1 MFRLNDAVRRYQAQH
16 RSPTEL
22 RCVAATVTTLSPR
35 AKPDVAR
42 AVASVAAVAA
52 VAAVASITPEP
63 IDLAQL
69 IEKLQEEGALLQHS
83 ENALSIRPT
92 HWGQLDSISPH
103 WKALL
108 LHLLTNDQGEDNGA
122 GRSA

>member
-16 RSPTEL
+16 RSSTEL
-22 RCVAATVTTLSPR
+22 RLVAATVTTLSPR
-35 AKPDVAR
+35 AKRHATGV
-42 AVASVAAVAA
+42 VASVATVATTT
-52 VAAVASITPEP
+52 SEL

-69 IEKLQEEGALLQHS
+69 IEQLQEEGALLEHT
-83 ENALSIRPT
+83 ENALLIRPA
-92 HWGQLDSISPH
+92 HWGQLDSVGAH

-108 LHLLTNDQGEDNGA
+108 LLLQTKVHGEDNGA

>member
-16 RSPTEL
+16 RSSTEL

-35 AKPDVAR
+35 AKPDAAR
-42 AVASVAAVAA
+42 AVASVAA

>member
-1 MFRLNDAVRRYQAQH
+1 MFRLNDAVRHYQAQH
-16 RSPTEL
+16 RLSSEL
-22 RCVAATVTTLSPR
+22 RSVAATVTVVSPP
-35 AKPDVAR
+35 AKRDAAGVVANV
-42 AVASVAAVAA
+42 ATVASTK
-52 VAAVASITPEP
+52 SEP

-69 IEKLQEEGALLQHS
+69 IEQLQEEGALLQHS
-83 ENALSIRPT
+83 ENALLIRPA
-92 HWGQLDSISPH
+92 HWGQLDSVSPH